1 MGGPHLFGALLAEQV
16 ASSVGELTAIQLQ
29 LYPLRH
35 VCGTGINGAC
45 RPGVVEVFEGKNLQ
59 FALDARVRVG
69 TILAGLDIGVGDV
82 GVVHAERR
90 EDVLANIVIP
100 GSAGHR
106 GDDLSSSHVE
116 QIVIGIVAAETGGG
130 LHETQP
136 VDDFFARVGGMR
148 PEEQIT
154 FAKSHAAAMR
164 EQVADGHFVR
174 DVGIVHDEAG
184 QTLVDRIVPRELAF
198 IDQRGQRSGGESFC
212 VGADAEHRELVD
224 GIGVSQFAHAITFS
238 DDNFAVFHDGDGHA
252 GNVETFHGRSD
263 VGREIGEWRGQR
275 RGGLR
280 GCKTVSQSNEKNDNP
295 FRTSVHAS
303 LRVGIRY
310 EKINA
315 VIRT

>member
-1 MGGPHLFGALLAEQV
+1 MEEDGIEGAVLFSVREYDHSKIFLGNQHDAGDESPDASGVPDELAAVIVAQSPAQSVVREVGLQSGENWWKIVDRKDGLGGPHLFGALLAEQV

-116 QIVIGIVAAETGGG
+116 QIVIGIVAAVTGGG

-136 VDDFFARVGGMR
+136 VDDFFARVGG
-148 PEEQIT
+148 
-154 FAKSHAAAMR
+154 
-164 EQVADGHFVR
+164 
-174 DVGIVHDEAG
+174 
-184 QTLVDRIVPRELAF
+184 
-198 IDQRGQRSGGESFC
+198 
-212 VGADAEHRELVD
+212 
-224 GIGVSQFAHAITFS
+224 
-238 DDNFAVFHDGDGHA
+238 
-252 GNVETFHGRSD
+252 
-263 VGREIGEWRGQR
+263 
-275 RGGLR
+275 
-280 GCKTVSQSNEKNDNP
+280 
-295 FRTSVHAS
+295 
-303 LRVGIRY
+303 
-310 EKINA
+310 
-315 VIRT
+315 